1 MSKKSDKVIG
11 IWYALAAFTTWGV
24 LPLYWRLMRE
34 VPPQQILAHRI
45 SWSLLFVS
53 FIITIQKRWNEAKG
67 VFSLRQSKASFIV
80 SALFL
85 GINWFIYIWAVNTN
99 HVVESS
105 MGYFINPL
113 VNVLLGVVFLKERLT
128 FWQGISILLA
138 LGGVSYLTF
147 HYGKVPWIALSLAF
161 SFGTYGLLR
170 KIAYAGSLIGLLAE
184 TSILTPVAV
193 VYILIQH
200 VHQIG
205 FFGTSSLAVS
215 FLLAGS
221 GVVTALPI
229 IWFAHSVRRIPL
241 STVGFIQYL
250 APSLMLLLSVV
261 VFKEP
266 FTKTHMI
273 SFGLIWTALT
283 LYSVSHTKFMKNVA
297 LKTIRTL

>member
-1 MSKKSDKVIG
+1 MSKKSDKVRG

-113 VNVLLGVVFLKERLT
+113 VNVLLGVVFLKEKLT

-184 TSILTPVAV
+184 TSILTPVAM

-221 GVVTALPI
+221 GIVTALPI

>member
-67 VFSLRQSKASFIV
+67 VFSFRQSKASFIV

-113 VNVLLGVVFLKERLT
+113 VNVLLGVVFLKEKLT

-193 VYILIQH
+193 VYIFIQH

-205 FFGTSSLAVS
+205 FFSTSSLAIS

-221 GVVTALPI
+221 GIVTALPI

-297 LKTIRTL
+297 LKTIRNL

>member
-67 VFSLRQSKASFIV
+67 VFSFRQSKASFIV

-113 VNVLLGVVFLKERLT
+113 VNVLLGVVFLKEKLT

-193 VYILIQH
+193 VYIFIQH

-205 FFGTSSLAVS
+205 FFSTSSPALS

-221 GVVTALPI
+221 GIVTALPI

-297 LKTIRTL
+297 LKTIRNL